1 MRVKNFLTWDLLRK
15 KSVEGESR
23 WEEGTAGSVEGL
35 RGWDLGVTLH
45 MGQWVP
51 SKDKKKT
58 RVKDD

>member
-1 MRVKNFLTWDLLRK
+1 MGK
-15 KSVEGESR
+15 GR
-23 WEEGTAGSVEGL
+23 WKGGTAGSVEGL